1 MAVSVASFLTRFP
14 EFESTERSLV
24 EAKLAEAAL
33 YVDAVVWAAGTDP
46 TTGLTMYDLGQGYKA
61 ADLLGRTA
69 FGRAARMVNK
79 EGRTTY
85 LDTFEDLQSRV
96 AYGFRVI

>member
-1 MAVSVASFLTRFP
+1 VAVSVADFLTRFP

-24 EAKLAEAAL
+24 AAKIAEAAL
-33 YVDAVVWAAGTDP
+33 FVDGTVWNAGSDP
-46 TTGLTMYDLGQGYKA
+46 TSGLTMLDLGQGYKA
-61 ADLLGRTA
+61 ADLLARTA

-85 LDTFEDLQSRV
+85 LDTFEDLQSKV
-96 AYGFRVI
+96 AFGFRVI